1 MLNALW
7 KGKVTCHWLDW
18 RTLGTEAT
26 EKSETWWVEWQS
38 PPTKEK
44 KTYKNWIN
52 LFADVDLYMSAL
64 KLWREGWG
72 RQQKK
77 NGLPCC
83 WLGRG
88 DVRKMA
94 ILLKTVYSVMQSP
107 SRSSQNWR
115 SDIEFPP
122 RGSTGDIKVILSKMN
137 SIPGTTTPDFKRYYT
152 TLQQQQS
159 WHRNRGR
166 N

>member
-1 MLNALW
+1 M
-7 KGKVTCHWLDW
+7 KGKYDVSLSWLEDP
-18 RTLGTEAT
+18 GDEAT
-26 EKSETWWVEWQS
+26 EKSEMWWWSGNS
-38 PPTKEK
+38 PPPHTHKRNPTK
-44 KTYKNWIN
+44 NRIN

-94 ILLKTVYSVMQSP
+94 ILLKTAYSVMQWP

-115 SDIEFPP
+115 SNIEFPP
-122 RGSTGDIKVILSKMN
+122 HGSTGDVKAILSKMN
-137 SIPGTTTPDFKRYYT
+137 RIPGTTTPDFKHYYT
-152 TLQQQQS
+152 T
-159 WHRNRGR
+159 
-166 N
+166 